1 MSEIP
6 GLGDA
11 AGLYL
16 ASLPAEKQGESQHE
30 IYKFIRWFGRDRA
43 FDNISPAQLDD
54 YSDNAARS
62 DPGHVEKLSLVRA
75 FLSYAKKKGWT
86 DTNLGIHLKAKKV
99 KTKTVKTAR
108 KDTVESI
115 SMTREGY
122 DKMITELEIL
132 KEERHVVTEEITRA
146 AADKDFRE
154 NVPFHAARE
163 KKGMIDGRII
173 EIEATLKAAVVVNEG
188 KKSNHC
194 VDIGKTFVL
203 CDSSKGNELCY
214 TLVGPREA
222 DPARGRI
229 SSVSPIGKAV
239 MGKKQGDAVEFH
251 APSGVRK
258 YQLKEIRS

>member
-99 KTKTVKTAR
+99 KTKTVKTVR
-108 KDTVESI
+108 KDTVETI

-122 DKMITELEIL
+122 DKMVAELETL
-132 KEERHVVTEEITRA
+132 QEERHKVTEEITRA

-154 NVPFHAARE
+154 NVPFHAAR
-163 KKGMIDGRII
+163 
-173 EIEATLKAAVVVNEG
+173 
-188 KKSNHC
+188 
-194 VDIGKTFVL
+194 
-203 CDSSKGNELCY
+203 
-214 TLVGPREA
+214 
-222 DPARGRI
+222 
-229 SSVSPIGKAV
+229 
-239 MGKKQGDAVEFH
+239 
-251 APSGVRK
+251 
-258 YQLKEIRS
+258 